1 MISFLEG
8 KIEHLG
14 DKYVILSTGG
24 IGYKVIVV
32 PKLLNILSKSTS
44 VVKSEVVMGTFTS
57 DVKVPIT
64 RLFIHSQLNMREGT
78 FDMYGFQNKEDL
90 ELFHMLTSVSGIGPK
105 GAMNVLSVVEPKH
118 LKVAVV
124 NEDAGYLKRVSGLGP
139 KTASRLIL
147 ELKNK
152 LDHIDMGDMKGID
165 LGQEGQATEALLAL
179 GYSTNQA
186 KEALRQVQGKQ
197 KITTLEERVREAL
210 RLLGKR

>member
-8 KIEHLG
+8 KIEYLG

-24 IGYKVIVV
+24 IGYKVIVS
-32 PKLLNILSKSTS
+32 PKLLNILSKTTTP
-44 VVKSEVVMGTFTS
+44 VKDES
-57 DVKVPIT
+57 DLNTKGIFAKMPFVK
-64 RLFIHSQLNMREGT
+64 LHIHSQLNMREGT
-78 FDMYGFQNKEDL
+78 FDMYGFQNKEDV
-90 ELFHMLTSVSGIGPK
+90 ELFYLLTSVSGIGPK

-118 LKVAVV
+118 LKAAVV
-124 NEDAGYLKRVSGLGP
+124 NEDADYLKRVSGLGP
-139 KTASRLIL
+139 KTAGRLIL

-152 LDHIDMGDMKGID
+152 VEHIDMGDMKGID

-186 KEALRQVQGKQ
+186 KEALKEAKGK
-197 KITTLEERVREAL
+197 TLEERVREAL